1 MCGALPVLDRILGAW
16 LMPFELK
23 VSGSSQ
29 QQTSVQRPASVA
41 ESGKRSFRAP
51 PVDLVRTAM
60 AAQLKVASLLA

>member
-1 MCGALPVLDRILGAW
+1 MCGALRVLDRILGAW

-41 ESGKRSFRAP
+41 EGGKRKF
-51 PVDLVRTAM
+51 
-60 AAQLKVASLLA
+60 AALASQSGLLEEGGRSRLRWGTF